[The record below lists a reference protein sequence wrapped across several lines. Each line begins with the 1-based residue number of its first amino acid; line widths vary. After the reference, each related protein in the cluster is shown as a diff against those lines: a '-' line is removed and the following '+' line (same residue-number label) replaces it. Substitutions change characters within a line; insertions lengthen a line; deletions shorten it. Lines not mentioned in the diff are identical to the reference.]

1 MASLDNIL
9 PFKPD
14 GTELNNTNRG
24 YFSKSTVTHKLDSDE
39 NSNMYYNGDF
49 YCARVFNAV
58 WNDYAEKFYSPKP
71 LKAGEILATSTVY
84 IGVCTESYGRCLGKG
99 NTAICMTGRVPLKV
113 GTSKLKGGEF
123 LYWNNGKIGIVK
135 EWNEKTIANKIG
147 KVLYVIDKSTAM
159 ILV

>member
-1 MASLDNIL
+1 MAVLKNVL
-9 PFKPD
+9 PFLPE
-14 GTELNNTNRG
+14 GTVLNDLNRG
-24 YFSKSTVTHKLDSDE
+24 NFSKSTEKHSLGSGSNSD
-39 NSNMYYNGDF
+39 MYFSGNF
-49 YCARVFNAV
+49 YCNKVFNAV

-71 LKAGEILATSTVY
+71 LKTGEILATNTVY

-113 GTSKLKGGEF
+113 NTSKLKGGEY

-147 KVLYVIDKSTAM
+147 KVLYVIDKTTAM